1 MAINFNSINPDVYNV
16 NSAEFNGVE
25 RERANIV
32 AMGRLLMAERN
43 GRDLNSL
50 RTLENKS
57 TEYTLRLSDTG
68 GKSYADMNQ
77 KMQRTLMLFCA
88 KRACSATGAVA
99 PATYQDFLKAQRR
112 FMSDRTFLNTLQG
125 IIREVVTP
133 IIPTTMSNAVSWFA
147 ETVSV
152 PLGQTYELD
161 VASNDFFV
169 FEDDSWGASRSK
181 PSNYLYNQP
190 ITINPTL
197 RTAKST
203 IKWYQLVGNNA
214 DLGRVFNAIAA
225 GMYSKIVALW
235 NKAMTKVGDTGST
248 YVPSGLRF
256 TNTSKNWVKAAER
269 VSMVNGT
276 QYSNIVAIGMPSALS
291 TALPSGIVNG
301 SSTNLDTALSTM
313 LGLDYTRYGFMGE
326 YMGVRLHPLQGAI
339 VPGTQ
344 NSTVTNI
351 VPDNKIWMMATAG
364 YKPVYIGLEEGGDIT
379 IQLDPS
385 ETADMT
391 IDIMV
396 SMSIE
401 AVPVCASKIAIITV

>member
-1 MAINFNSINPDVYNV
+1 MAITFNSINPETFNA

-25 RERANIV
+25 RERAQIV
-32 AMGRLLMAERN
+32 TCGRLLMAERN
-43 GRDLNSL
+43 GRDINRL
-50 RTLENKS
+50 RSLENKGAEYS
-57 TEYTLRLSDTG
+57 TILADNGEN
-68 GKSYADMNQ
+68 SYADMNR
-77 KMQRTLMLFCA
+77 KLQRTLMLFCA
-88 KRACSATGAVA
+88 SRACAATGEVA
-99 PATYQDFLKAQRR
+99 PADYEGFLKNQRR

-161 VASNDFFV
+161 VNSNDFFV

-181 PSNYLYNQP
+181 PSNYLYSAP

-197 RTAKST
+197 RTAKAT
-203 IKWYQLVGNNA
+203 VKWYQLVGNDA
-214 DLGRVFNAIAA
+214 DLGKVFNAIAA
-225 GMYSKIVALW
+225 GMYSKVVALW
-235 NKAMTKVGDTGST
+235 NKAMTTIGTGTT
-248 YVPSGLRF
+248 YVPTNLQF
-256 TNTSKNWVKAAER
+256 TNTSQNWVQAAER

-276 QYSNIVAIGMPSALS
+276 PYSNVVAVGMPSAL
-291 TALPSGIVNG
+291 TKVLPSGIVNN
-301 SSTNLDTALSTM
+301 SSVNLDAAISTM
-313 LGLDYTRYGFMGE
+313 LGLDYTRYGYMGD

-344 NSTVTNI
+344 NTTISNI
-351 VPDNKIWMMATAG
+351 VPNNKIWMMSTAG

-385 ETADMT
+385 QTADMT
-391 IDIMV
+391 IDIIV
-396 SMSIE
+396 SMSID
-401 AVPVCASKIAIITV
+401 AVPVCASKIAVITV